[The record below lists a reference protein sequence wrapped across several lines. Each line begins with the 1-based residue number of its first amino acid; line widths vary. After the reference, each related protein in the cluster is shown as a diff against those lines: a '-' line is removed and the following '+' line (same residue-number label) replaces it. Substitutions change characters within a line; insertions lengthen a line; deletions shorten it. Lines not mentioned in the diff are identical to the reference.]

1 MIKWIGEVLIRMN
14 SFNIREIPKL
24 IVSILVVFLAGA
36 VGTVYTLTQITTW
49 YASLAKPNWTPPNW
63 AFGPIW
69 STLYILMGISL
80 FLVWREGLE
89 RKDVKIAILVFAA
102 QLVINVVW
110 SIIFFATHNIIGG
123 LVMVIILWISILI
136 TILVFYRISKPAAI
150 ILIPYLIWVTIAG
163 YLNYTVFLL
172 NP

>member
-1 MIKWIGEVLIRMN
+1 MN

-36 VGTVYTLTQITTW
+36 VGTVYTLKQITTW
-49 YASLAKPNWTPPNW
+49 YVSLIKPSWTPPNW

-69 STLYILMGISL
+69 STLYVLMGISL

-89 RKDVKIAILVFAA
+89 RKDVKIAIIVFAV

-110 SIIFFATHNIIGG
+110 SLVFFATHNIIGG
-123 LVMVIILWISILI
+123 LVMVIVLWISVLI
-136 TILVFYRISKPAAI
+136 TILVFYRISKPAA
-150 ILIPYLIWVTIAG
+150 L
-163 YLNYTVFLL
+163 YLNPISDLGNHCRIFKLHSIFIK
-172 NP
+172 PIKKII